1 MKFGVTLT
9 SLTKQYRKSE
19 PVNRKR
25 IMNNDINFT
34 SVDTLGTL
42 LAQIADLT
50 KQADAIKDSIKES
63 ASAGG
68 AKVVEGALFKATY
81 IEANRST
88 IDWLALVST
97 KLGVEA
103 DWKKVAIK
111 LGVEADK
118 ELPKAIADN
127 TKVSA
132 VFSVKVT
139 SK

>member
-1 MKFGVTLT
+1 
-9 SLTKQYRKSE
+9 
-19 PVNRKR
+19 
-25 IMNNDINFT
+25 MNNDLKLND
-34 SVDTLGTL
+34 VDTLGAL

-50 KQADAIKDSIKES
+50 KQADAIKDGIKDS

-81 IEANRST
+81 IESNRST
-88 IDWLALVST
+88 FDKDAFIKVHGA
-97 KLGVEA
+97 EA
-103 DWKKVAIK
+103 YASF
-111 LGVEADK
+111 
-118 ELPKAIADN
+118 

>member
-1 MKFGVTLT
+1 
-9 SLTKQYRKSE
+9 
-19 PVNRKR
+19 
-25 IMNNDINFT
+25 MNNDLKLND
-34 SVDTLGTL
+34 VDTLGSL

-50 KQADAIKDSIKES
+50 KQAEKIKDQIKDS

-81 IEANRST
+81 IESNRST
-88 IDWLALVST
+88 FDKDAFIKVHGA
-97 KLGVEA
+97 EA
-103 DWKKVAIK
+103 YATF
-111 LGVEADK
+111 
-118 ELPKAIADN
+118 